1 MLLELVRVEEVEARE
16 QEVVVGPKM
25 STAGI
30 MVSTIGVL
38 ENSAER

>member
-1 MLLELVRVEEVEARE
+1 
-16 QEVVVGPKM
+16 
-25 STAGI
+25 